1 MLEKLN
7 SLDTQLFLYLNS
19 KHCAWGDVI
28 MYWMSD
34 KLFWIPFYIILL
46 VILVWYYKKK
56 CIPVLLCVAVLIALS
71 DQISANVIKDLVKR
85 LRPSHEIALQ
95 GLVHLSKAGPGGQY
109 GFVSAHA
116 SNAFALLCFLS
127 LILPKSFRNLKYI
140 LCFWAIIVS
149 YSRIYN
155 GVHYPGD
162 VIAGA
167 LLGAS
172 LAWLVSR
179 IYFRIVKIET
189 GMNSTH
195 NS

>member
-7 SLDTQLFLYLNS
+7 SLDTQLFLYLNN
-19 KHCAWGDVI
+19 KHCAFLDVI

-34 KLFWIPFYIILL
+34 KLFWVPFYVILL
-46 VILVWYYKKK
+46 ILIVWYYKKK
-56 CIPVLLCVAVLIALS
+56 SIPILLSITALITLS
-71 DQISANVIKDLVKR
+71 DQISASLIKDLVKR
-85 LRPSHEIALQ
+85 PRPSHELALQ

-109 GFVSAHA
+109 GFVSSHA
-116 SNAFALLCFLS
+116 SNCFALFCFLS

-162 VIAGA
+162 VIGGA
-167 LLGAS
+167 LLGAF
-172 LAWLVSR
+172 LAWLISL
-179 IYFRIVKIET
+179 IYFWFISRSRFVL
-189 GMNSTH
+189 
-195 NS
+195 